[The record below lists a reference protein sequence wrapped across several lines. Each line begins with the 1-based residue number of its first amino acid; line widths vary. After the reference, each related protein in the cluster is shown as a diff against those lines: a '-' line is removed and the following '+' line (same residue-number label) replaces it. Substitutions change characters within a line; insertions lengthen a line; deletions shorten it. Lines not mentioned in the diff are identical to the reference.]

1 MSEETLLAIDP
12 GLNACGCAWFRH
24 GVLTCARLSGHVSPT
39 WHSVP
44 QRAASTAG
52 EVSGDFGVPERLVIE
67 WPQVYRLGGR
77 AGADPND
84 LLGLAAVAG
93 AVAAHYYDATINVY
107 KPAEWKGQVPKEVHH
122 ARIMRFLSDAEKL
135 AIPKLPKTKLHNVL
149 DAIGLGLFHLG
160 RTGKGGTSP

>member
-1 MSEETLLAIDP
+1 MITLLAIDP
-12 GLNACGCAWFRH
+12 GLNACGCAYFIDNIL
-24 GVLTCARLSGHVSPT
+24 VNSGLIGYTAPT
-39 WHSVP
+39 WEAIP
-44 QRAASTAG
+44 KRAAMTADAVFT
-52 EVSGDFGVPERLVIE
+52 EFGIPERLVIE

-93 AVAAHYYDATINVY
+93 ALCVRACDPVVNTY

-122 ARIMRFLSDAEKL
+122 ARILRFLSDTEKK
-135 AIPKLPKTKLHNVL
+135 AIPKLAKSKLHNVL

-160 RTGKGGTSP
+160 RTGKGGTTP